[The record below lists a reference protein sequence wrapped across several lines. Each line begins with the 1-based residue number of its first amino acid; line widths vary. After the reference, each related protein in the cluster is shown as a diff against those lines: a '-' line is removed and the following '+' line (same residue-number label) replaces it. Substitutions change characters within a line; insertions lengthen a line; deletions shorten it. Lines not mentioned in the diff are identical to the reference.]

1 MIFTFKRNASR
12 RSRSGDL
19 SFAMTLVFS
28 VSLVLSSSSQAKPP
42 SVVSEQMMNH
52 YRARFGPSPYWLVYE
67 DGARCCDRFS
77 KKRPYLLD
85 LNAEGP
91 GRLIYSREIHDL
103 VKGSFEIEFD
113 RQSVLQT
120 PHGIFIVMNLMR
132 PAEYNPK
139 YRRCAVGMGEHRS
152 YLIAVRD
159 DKVDVINRYF
169 GGCTERYLVIRE
181 GDALGYRLDTFS
193 EPFRSARFMLRG
205 DSIVREPDYLNKD
218 SGK

>member
-1 MIFTFKRNASR
+1 
-12 RSRSGDL
+12 
-19 SFAMTLVFS
+19 
-28 VSLVLSSSSQAKPP
+28 
-42 SVVSEQMMNH
+42 MNH
-52 YRARFGPSPYWLVYE
+52 YRARFTHSQYLVVYE
-67 DGARCCDRFS
+67 DGSKCCDVFS
-77 KKRPYLLD
+77 KKRPYLLY

-91 GRLIYSREIHDL
+91 GTLIYFRELYDL

-113 RQSVLQT
+113 KQSVIQG

-152 YLIAVRD
+152 YLIAIREKEVE
-159 DKVDVINRYF
+159 VINRHF
-169 GGCTERYLVIRE
+169 GGCTEQYLVIRE
-181 GDALGYRLDTFS
+181 GDAVGYRLDTFS